1 MWNDL
6 LMLIFPEICI
16 GCNNILAKGEKHL
29 CIECRS
35 NLPIIQYEQYETML
49 FQQKLINSYQ
59 YDFAYAF
66 LKFYKSGISQKIMHA
81 IKYNNQPMV
90 AELMGRLA
98 GNEIR
103 KEKKIKDY
111 QYIIPVPLHSRK
123 KIKRG
128 YNQSDFYAMGLSIA
142 LDIPWNGTIVKR
154 IKNTATQTR
163 KSRIERQS
171 NVDGVFATQ
180 QSQDINGSYVILVDD
195 VATTGATLNAC
206 CGLLLECGASGVSVC
221 TIASAQ

>member
-6 LMLIFPEICI
+6 LTLIFPEICI
-16 GCNNILAKGEKHL
+16 GCNRLLAKGEKHL
-29 CIECRS
+29 CTECRS
-35 NLPIIQYEQYETML
+35 NLPIISYDQYETQL
-49 FQQKLINSYQ
+49 FHQKLINSYQ

-111 QYIIPVPLHSRK
+111 KYIIPVPLHPKK

-128 YNQSDFYAMGLSIA
+128 YNQSDLYARGLSIA
-142 LDIPWNGTIVKR
+142 LDIPWSGTIIKR

-163 KSRIERQS
+163 KTRIERQS
-171 NVDGVFATQ
+171 NVDGVFATER
-180 QSQDINGSYVILVDD
+180 SPDIHGNCIMLVDD
-195 VATTGATLNAC
+195 VATTGQPLMPVAIFYWNVAPP
-206 CGLLLECGASGVSVC
+206 V
-221 TIASAQ
+221 